1 MTELISFLPVILAL
15 VLMFMGVPVAISL
28 LASSLFYFTFMTS
41 GYTLTSIVQSMVS
54 NGMSS
59 TMLAAP
65 FFIVVGVIMN
75 YSGITS
81 RLLTFCD
88 LLVGHK
94 EGGLGYVN
102 VLLSTINGGIC
113 GSSTA
118 DASLQ
123 CKILVPEMTKHG
135 YPLSFST
142 VVTAASGLIT
152 PIIPPGVSLI
162 LYAVMANVSVGKMFA
177 AGYIPGIMLCVAM
190 LLVVRIYS
198 HKYHWKGDRTEPAK
212 LGEILRSAKDSIWSL
227 IIPIIMIVGI
237 RGGYFTATEG
247 GAVIIVL
254 CTIVGTLVYKEI
266 RWEHVPKILS
276 ESFHSI
282 ASIMLLIVPSVV
294 FGVYLNWERVPQQIT
309 ELLLG
314 ITDSPVV
321 FLIIVNFILLFFGM
335 FLDGTALLMIMTP
348 LLYPA
353 AQAFGFDLVAFGIVI
368 IINIAMGSLT
378 PPFGGVMYVTC
389 SLTKTSIV
397 DFMRYAWA
405 FLIAMAIV
413 LILLMVFPQ
422 LCLWLP
428 NLIY

>member
-1 MTELISFLPVILAL
+1 MISYLPVLIAL
-15 VLMFMGVPVAISL
+15 VLMFMGIPVAISL
-28 LASSLFYFTFMTS
+28 LSASFFYFAFLTS
-41 GYTLTSIVQSMVS
+41 NYTLTNIIQSLVTS
-54 NGMSS
+54 GMSS

-75 YSGITS
+75 YTGITA
-81 RLLTFCD
+81 RLLKFCD

-113 GSSTA
+113 GSGSA
-118 DASLQ
+118 DAALQ
-123 CKILVPEMTKHG
+123 CKILVPEMSRHG
-135 YPLSFST
+135 YPLAFST

-162 LYAVMANVSVGKMFA
+162 LYAVIAGVSVGKMFA
-177 AGYIPGIMLCVAM
+177 AGYIPGILLCIAE
-190 LLVVRIYS
+190 LIVVRIYS
-198 HKYHWKGDRTEPAK
+198 KKYHWKGDRTERASWR
-212 LGEILRSAKDSIWSL
+212 EIGKAGIDSIWSI

-254 CTIVGTLVYKEI
+254 CLLVGAIFYRTITWKHI
-266 RWEHVPKILS
+266 PIILK

-282 ASIMLLIVPSVV
+282 ASIMLLIIPSLV
-294 FGVYLNWERVPQQIT
+294 FSVYLNWERVPQRMA
-309 ELLLG
+309 EMLLT
-314 ITDSPVV
+314 ITDSKVV
-321 FLIIVNFILLFFGM
+321 FLIIVNLMLLFFGM

-353 AQAFGFDLVAFGIVI
+353 AQAFGCDLVAFGIVI

-378 PPFGGVMYVTC
+378 PPFGGLMYVTC
-389 SLTKTSIV
+389 SLTKTSIQSFV
-397 DFMRYAWA
+397 KYSWA
-405 FLIAMAIV
+405 FLIAMAVV
-413 LILLMVFPQ
+413 LILLMIFPNQ
-422 LCLWLP
+422 LVTFLP